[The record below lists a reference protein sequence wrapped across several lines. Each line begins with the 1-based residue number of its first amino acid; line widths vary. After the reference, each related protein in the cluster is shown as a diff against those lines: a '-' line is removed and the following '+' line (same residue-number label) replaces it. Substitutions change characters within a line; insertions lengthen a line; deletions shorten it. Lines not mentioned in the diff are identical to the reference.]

1 MKKLNKAAKLENKLE
16 KLKDEL
22 MIFYL
27 SLNWMEWFYIIILKM
42 S

>member
-27 SLNWMEWFYIIILKM
+27 SLNWME
-42 S
+42 